1 MEEEGEGREAQG
13 TNGNGR
19 GELESSRRVEWRGG
33 EGGQGGIREG
43 DDESERENQKGMM

>member
-33 EGGQGGIREG
+33 EGEEG
-43 DDESERENQKGMM
+43 EALERGR